1 MCEDS
6 KKVQILL
13 STYNGEQYLREQ
25 LNSLLSLDNLEIIK
39 VLIRDDGSQDGTIK
53 ILEEFE
59 KNYGFE
65 VIQGKNIG
73 LNNSFFE
80 LYRLADR
87 KCEYFATC
95 DQDDVW
101 LKDKIT
107 RAISA
112 MGKYSKE
119 QPLLYATTSLVADY
133 ELNPIGLT
141 AIPRKKLGFYNAMT
155 QNLLPGH
162 TQVFNRCVLDIL
174 KKPKLLSIYD
184 WWIYL
189 LVAAMGTVIFEKE
202 PSVVYRQH
210 GNNVVGCEKNKIK
223 LLIAR
228 CRRCLRNDN
237 EIGKQLKGFYTSYQK
252 EIPDVYRKELKRFL
266 EYQSSLKKR
275 FIYIFTSKIYRQTI
289 METLVFKCLYLLGK
303 YNI

>member
-1 MCEDS
+1 MCENN
-6 KKVQILL
+6 KRVQILL

-25 LNSLLSLDNLEIIK
+25 LNSLLSLDNLDIIK

-59 KNYGFE
+59 KRYGFE
-65 VIQGKNIG
+65 VIRGKNIG

-80 LYRLADR
+80 LYQLADR
-87 KCEYFATC
+87 ECEYFATC

-101 LKDKIT
+101 LKDKIA
-107 RAISA
+107 RAVSTLD
-112 MGKYSKE
+112 KYSKE
-119 QPLLYATTSLVADY
+119 QPLLYATTSLVADH

-141 AIPRKKLGFYNAMT
+141 AVPKKDLSFYNAMT

-162 TQVFNRCVLDIL
+162 TQVFNRCALDLL

-189 LVAAMGTVIFEKE
+189 LVSATGTVIFEKE

-223 LLIAR
+223 LLLAR

-237 EIGKQLKGFYTSYQK
+237 EIGKQLKGFYMSYQK
-252 EIPDVYRKELKRFL
+252 EIPNVYRKELKSFL
-266 EYQSSLKKR
+266 EHQSSLKKR
-275 FIYIFTSKIYRQTI
+275 FIYIFISKIYRQTI
-289 METLVFKCLYLLGK
+289 IETLIFKCLYLLGK